1 MGVETIGVDEFRKRL
16 LDERARLQSAV
27 DHIHAEHPGTMEDE
41 LGEIGSGTGNHLGDT
56 ASATF
61 DRELDE
67 GLEVGAQQM
76 LVDIDAALGRIE
88 DGTYGVCEV
97 CGKPIGVDRLRVIAW
112 ARFCIDDQRRV
123 G

>member
-76 LVDIDAALGRIE
+76 LADIDAALGRIE

-97 CGKPIGVDRLRVIAW
+97 CGKPIGADRLRVIAW

>member
-16 LDERARLQSAV
+16 LDERARLQSAL

-97 CGKPIGVDRLRVIAW
+97 CGKPIGADRLRVIAW